1 MRWTPAR
8 GSGLIVPML
17 PVRVPTV
24 PRAIK
29 VVVGPI
35 GADDESQDGQPNRCA
50 SFGNIDFPIFEG
62 RAEVIRSNPTTQ
74 RLDPHVTPLVI
85 ALTSRHFNGRAL
97 AQSVDGYSG
106 RPWTTGKSRSGP
118 AQVQISIGQC
128 RIGSHVRTCQDG
140 AHHGQPAQG
149 DLQALVNGCL
159 HGKER
164 LCRHHQ
170 MCYPVHREDR
180 QIALSQW
187 PDYVGHIEPT

>member
-1 MRWTPAR
+1 
-8 GSGLIVPML
+8 ML

-35 GADDESQDGQPNRCA
+35 GADDERQHGQHNRCA
-50 SFGNIDFPIFEG
+50 SFGNIDFPILEG

-85 ALTSRHFNGRAL
+85 ALTSHHFNGRAL
-97 AQSVDGYSG
+97 AQSVDH
-106 RPWTTGKSRSGP
+106 REITIWPR

-128 RIGSHVRTCQDG
+128 RIRCRVGTCQDG
-140 AHHGQPAQG
+140 THHRQPAQG

-159 HGKER
+159 RGKKR
-164 LCRHHQ
+164 FSRHHQ
-170 MCYPVHREDR
+170 MCSPVNGDDR
-180 QIALSQW
+180 
-187 PDYVGHIEPT
+187 